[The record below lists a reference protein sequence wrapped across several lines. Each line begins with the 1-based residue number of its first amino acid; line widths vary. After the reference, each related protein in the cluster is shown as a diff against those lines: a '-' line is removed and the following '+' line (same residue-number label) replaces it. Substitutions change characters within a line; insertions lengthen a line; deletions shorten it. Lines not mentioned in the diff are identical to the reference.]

1 MGWVGW
7 GDNDSVY
14 RLSMNSSHFISPSP
28 LFGICKLQTSL
39 GSYSAE
45 QHTPRLYKS
54 PLSLFLTFFISQ
66 HPIHFLCFRN
76 ILKNL
81 FSVESLYSLYCIFY
95 LFNGILRDKE
105 ELKLFCL
112 PHWSRCL
119 DTCQFLK
126 FISLFWKFWKIFI
139 NRSN

>member
-14 RLSMNSSHFISPSP
+14 RLSMNSSHFIFTLS
-28 LFGICKLQTSL
+28 FIWHLQVANFSGVL
-39 GSYSAE
+39 QWE

-54 PLSLFLTFFISQ
+54 PLSLFPTFFICQ

-81 FSVESLYSLYCIFY
+81 FSVESLYPLYCIFY

-105 ELKLFCL
+105 ELKLFGL

-126 FISLFWKFWKIFI
+126 FISFSWKFWKIFI